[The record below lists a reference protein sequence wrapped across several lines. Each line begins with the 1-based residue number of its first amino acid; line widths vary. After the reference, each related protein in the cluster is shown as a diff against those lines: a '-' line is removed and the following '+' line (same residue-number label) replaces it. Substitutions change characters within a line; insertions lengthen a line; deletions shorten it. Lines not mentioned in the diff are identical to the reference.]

1 MDVKPAHAIEMLFQ
15 DKRAPD
21 LRNPLFTPKRHD
33 PFQSNGTSYP
43 PGTAQSCPS
52 FEAEPLREKLHLAAP
67 KLGQVGHCSEVY
79 DVYTKNGVRFRSICL
94 SFGWKKSY
102 EKSYIL
108 YLYLG
113 YPTKSK
119 KKIGTHI
126 TPYLWGLFG
135 RYSKPHSGTLFGLHL
150 EIDKIVTASI
160 RTPNISKYLFLI
172 NQPPP

>member
-1 MDVKPAHAIEMLFQ
+1 MLFQ

-43 PGTAQSCPS
+43 QAQSCPS
-52 FEAEPLREKLHLAAP
+52 FEAEPLREKLHLAVGCVAA
-67 KLGQVGHCSEVY
+67 QVRPLQWGGIWCY
-79 DVYTKNGVRFRSICL
+79 IQKMAWDVCSICL
-94 SFGWKKSY
+94 SFGWKQSY

-108 YLYLG
+108 ILR
-113 YPTKSK
+113 YPTNQ
-119 KKIGTHI
+119 KIGTHI